1 MGQLYSKH
9 LSGKTYSSANEEHWT
24 HAKEKE
30 QMMCSNSS
38 FPRIYRHTGSVKRTR
53 YKEDRYSRMLFLTP
67 IGRDPP

>member
-9 LSGKTYSSANEEHWT
+9 LSGKTYSSANEEHLT
-24 HAKEKE
+24 HAKGKS
-30 QMMCSNSS
+30 QVMRSNSP

-53 YKEDRYSRMLFLTP
+53 YEDRYSRMPFLTL